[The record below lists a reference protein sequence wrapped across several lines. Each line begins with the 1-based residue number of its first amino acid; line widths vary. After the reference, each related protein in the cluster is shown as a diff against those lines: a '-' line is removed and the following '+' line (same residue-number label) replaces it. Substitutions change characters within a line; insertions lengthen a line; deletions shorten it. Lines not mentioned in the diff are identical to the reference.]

1 MRVLVPGDEALLDAF
16 FAAHPHTTLFFQ
28 NNVRKGGLVDRGDVY
43 QATYVA
49 AIEDGAVTALANHCW
64 NGNVLLEAPRHL
76 ARVVCEAVR
85 ASGRAVSGILGPHA
99 QVVEARSALG
109 LDRAVAYMDS
119 AEDLFALELSQLRV
133 PAALESGALQCRH
146 PHDRELPT
154 LIDWRYEFRHLH
166 LGEVAGDALLAKC
179 REEIARY
186 QGEGSHFVLERDGE
200 PVAYAAYNAAVP
212 SCVQMGGVFTP
223 APLRSRGFARA
234 VVAGALLAA
243 RANGVASSVLF
254 TEVDNHPAKAAYRAL
269 GYQRVGD
276 YGMLM
281 LEATAAG

>member
-1 MRVLVPGDEALLDAF
+1 VRVLAPGDEALLDAF

-28 NNVRKGGLVDRGDVY
+28 NNVRKGGLVDRGGVY

-49 AIEDGAVTALANHCW
+49 AIEAGAVTALANHCW

-76 ARVVCEAVR
+76 ASVVREAVR

-99 QVVEARSALG
+99 QVVEARRALG
-109 LDRAVAYMDS
+109 LDAAAATMDS

-133 PAALESGALQCRH
+133 PAALECGAVRCRH

-154 LIDWRYEFRHLH
+154 LVDWRYEFRHRH
-166 LGEVAGDALLAKC
+166 LGEAEGDALLAKC

-186 QGEGSHFVLERDGE
+186 QAEGSHFVLERDGE

-212 SCVQMGGVFTP
+212 SCVQMGGVFTL
-223 APLRSRGFARA
+223 APLRSQGFARA

-243 RANGVASSVLF
+243 RARGVASSVLF

-269 GYQRVGD
+269 GYERVGD

-281 LEATAAG
+281 LKAR